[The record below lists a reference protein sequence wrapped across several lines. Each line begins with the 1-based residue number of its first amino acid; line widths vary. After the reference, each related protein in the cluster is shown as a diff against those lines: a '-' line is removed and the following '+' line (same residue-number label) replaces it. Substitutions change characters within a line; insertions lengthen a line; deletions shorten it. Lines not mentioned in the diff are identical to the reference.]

1 MAEGVGELYLSDV
14 LDTSHFEKGFFNVI
28 EAPCGSG
35 KTEAAIKMIAPLA
48 SKLDKAIY
56 LIDTK
61 LGKDR
66 LVTQKP
72 EEMILPYVGYAD
84 DVDYSRFFRLE
95 NEGKLCV
102 TTYAQFGFWC
112 NRFGADFTAN
122 YEYIICD
129 EPQNLVNF
137 SEIGKKKPTDI
148 PTHRIARQAIDK
160 ACWMGDAFVIGIT
173 ATPEPLNK
181 LSALKKVIPVDR
193 ANLHHYIER
202 QTIPYASFDS
212 LLENIELGQR
222 GGIYIQHVQPII
234 RAGKILKARGFNPL
248 MLWSTDYEKTPL
260 TKEQLDARQFLI
272 ENERI
277 PPEYDIFLFNATA
290 ETSINIRPSE
300 ENDFR
305 WDFFIAQATDDT
317 RLTQSRGRYR
327 GDLDALYVYDKSG
340 TVIVPE
346 EYLYRDLTNKEMG
359 ALRDRLGLKKDK
371 KGHPLS
377 IEDMV
382 VLLNDNEYNCEVKW
396 VKRKKVFTIIKA

>member
-35 KTEAAIKMIAPLA
+35 KTEAAIKKIAPLA
-48 SKLDKAIY
+48 SNLDKAIY

-66 LVTQKP
+66 LITQKSD
-72 EEMILPYVGYAD
+72 EMILPYVGYAD
-84 DVDYSRFFRLE
+84 DVDYAHLFALE

-102 TTYAQFGFWC
+102 TTYAQFGYWC
-112 NRFGADFTAN
+112 YRFGADFPSY

-129 EPQNLVNF
+129 EPQNLINF
-137 SEIGKKKPTDI
+137 SEIGKKYATDI
-148 PTHRIARQAIDK
+148 PTHSFARQAIDR
-160 ACWMGDAFVIGIT
+160 ACWMGDAYVIGIT

-181 LSALKKVIPVDR
+181 LSALKKFIPVDKT
-193 ANLHHYIER
+193 NLHHYIET
-202 QTIPYASFDS
+202 QTIPYASINS
-212 LLENIELGQR
+212 LLENIELGQK

-248 MLWSTDYEKTPL
+248 MLWSTDYEKNPL

-272 ENERI
+272 ENEQI
-277 PPEYDIFLFNATA
+277 PPEYDVFLFNATA
-290 ETSINIRPSE
+290 ETSINIRPDS
-300 ENDFR
+300 DTGFG
-305 WDFFIAQATDDT
+305 WDFFITTGTDDT
-317 RLTQSRGRYR
+317 RITQSRGRYR
-327 GDLDALYVYDKSG
+327 GDLQTLYVYDKNG
-340 TVIVPE
+340 AVIVPDD
-346 EYLYRDLTNKEMG
+346 YLNRDLNNKEMG
-359 ALRDRLGLKKDK
+359 ALRDKLGLKKDT

-382 VLLNDNEYNCEVKW
+382 VLLNDSGYNCEINW
-396 VKRKKVFTIIKA
+396 VNRKKIFRIIKA